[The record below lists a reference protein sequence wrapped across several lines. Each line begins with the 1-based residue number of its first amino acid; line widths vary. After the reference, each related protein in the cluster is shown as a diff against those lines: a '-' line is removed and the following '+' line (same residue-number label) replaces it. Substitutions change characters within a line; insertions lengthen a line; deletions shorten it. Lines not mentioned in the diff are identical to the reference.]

1 MPDPQITVMIVDDAA
16 VIRGLVKRMVEGEDD
31 IKIIVSASNGEQ
43 AVNKLK
49 QTPVDVIVLDI
60 EMPVMDGLTA
70 LPKLLEVDP
79 NVKILMSS
87 TLTLGNAEISMQAM
101 QLGATD
107 YIPKPTSVGAMGSA
121 GDFKTDLINKIR
133 AIGRA
138 RRRIRTASTAAP
150 QSPNHAAMA
159 SPGVG
164 RVNPMQKVS
173 DPAPKRSLLSAD
185 FSLRPVSIRARPE
198 IIAIGSST
206 GGPKA
211 LFEVL
216 KNISASVTVPIIVTQ
231 HMPPNFTA
239 ILAKHIQ
246 DACGRPSAEGV
257 DGENLLLGHVYV
269 APGGNHMIVEG
280 SGLHKVLR
288 ITQDPPENY
297 CRPAVD
303 PMFRS
308 VASVYGSRALAVILT
323 GMGNDGSKGGKV
335 VVDAGGTVI
344 AQDEETS
351 VVWGMPGAAATS
363 GICSAVL
370 PINRIASYVSDLLL
384 KGAA

>member
-1 MPDPQITVMIVDDAA
+1 MIVDDAA
-16 VIRGLVKRMVEGEDD
+16 VIRGMVKRMVADEKD
-31 IKIIVSASNGEQ
+31 IEIIVSAPNGEQ
-43 AVNKLK
+43 AVKKLK
-49 QTPVDVIVLDI
+49 ETPVDVIVLDI

-79 NVKILMSS
+79 DVKILMSS
-87 TLTLGNAEISMQAM
+87 TLTLGNAEISMQALE
-101 QLGATD
+101 LGATD

-121 GDFKTDLINKIR
+121 SDFKAELINKIR
-133 AIGRA
+133 TIGRTRIA
-138 RRRIRTASTAAP
+138 RRRTAANL
-150 QSPNHAAMA
+150 QSVR
-159 SPGVG
+159 SPGSSENGAV
-164 RVNPMQKVS
+164 
-173 DPAPKRSLLSAD
+173 APKKSLLSKE
-185 FSLRPVSIRARPE
+185 FTLRAVTSKARPE

-216 KNISASVTVPIIVTQ
+216 KNVSATVSVPIVITQ

-246 DACGRPSAEGV
+246 DASGRPCKEAT
-257 DGENLLLGHVYV
+257 DGEKLMPGHIYI
-269 APGGNHMIVEG
+269 APGGFHMVVDG
-280 SGLHKVLR
+280 SGRQKVLKV
-288 ITQDPPENY
+288 TEDPPENF

-308 VASVYGSRALAVILT
+308 VANMYGDRALAVILT
-323 GMGNDGSKGGKV
+323 GMGSDGMKGGEMIVKE
-335 VVDAGGTVI
+335 GGTVI
-344 AQDEETS
+344 AQDENTS
-351 VVWGMPGAAATS
+351 VVWGMPGAAAAS

-370 PINRIASYVSDLLL
+370 PLERVAPYLNDFLL

>member
-1 MPDPQITVMIVDDAA
+1 MSDPRIRVMLVDDAA
-16 VIRGLVKRMVEGEDD
+16 VIRGLVKRMVEPEAD
-31 IKIIVSASNGEQ
+31 IEVVASVANGEL
-43 AVNKLK
+43 AVNSLK
-49 QTPVDVIVLDI
+49 RNPVDVIVLDI

-87 TLTLGNAEISMQAM
+87 TLTLGNAEISMQALK
-101 QLGATD
+101 LGAAD
-107 YIPKPTSVGAMGSA
+107 YIPKPTSAGEMGSA
-121 GDFKTDLINKIR
+121 SDFRRELVDKIR
-133 AIGRA
+133 SLGQTRALTSPA
-138 RRRIRTASTAAP
+138 RRPSSPASMGE
-150 QSPNHAAMA
+150 QSVVKP
-159 SPGVG
+159 V
-164 RVNPMQKVS
+164 
-173 DPAPKRSLLSAD
+173 PKSLYPD
-185 FSLRPVSIRARPE
+185 GFNLRPITTKARPD

-216 KNISASVTVPIIVTQ
+216 RNIRADVKTPIIITQ

-239 ILAKHIQ
+239 ILANHIAQ
-246 DACGRPSAEGV
+246 SADRPCQEAK
-257 DGENLLLGHVYV
+257 DGDILTAGSIYV
-269 APGGNHMIVEG
+269 APGGFHMIVESQG
-280 SGLHKVLR
+280 ITKVLR
-288 ITQDPPENY
+288 TNQDPPENF

-308 VASVYGSRALAVILT
+308 VAGIYGNRALAVILT

-335 VVDAGGTVI
+335 IVDAGGTVI
-344 AQDEETS
+344 AQDEATS
-351 VVWGMPGAAATS
+351 VVWGMPGAAATA

-370 PINRIASYVSDLLL
+370 PLDKMAPYISDFLL